1 MPCIEILPQNG
12 LQSNYHPTIQREAA
26 MAKRVKETTAVE
38 ENIPAEEPVE
48 KAVAVIPEPAPIPE
62 PIRIPSASGPTFGQR
77 VGRFF
82 SFLFRLIL
90 LLLLLGVVGAGLY
103 FGLPL
108 LYERYILPVQEN
120 TAELKQLREQQQVSE
135 QTIADLQTRLA
146 DLETQQVQQAETL
159 TSLDGRVTDIESQ
172 IALHTETLAS
182 LEKMQETLQSQTD
195 AASAD
200 LTRQVKMMKG
210 MELLSRARLYMYQSN
225 FGLAKQDVQT
235 ARDLLASIRPN
246 VPSVLGTELDAVL
259 LRLDL
264 VLTNLPDFPVAASD
278 DLDVAW
284 QILLGGVPKP
294 QPTLSPTPTL
304 ELSPTPTPPATV
316 EPTVTP

>member
-1 MPCIEILPQNG
+1 
-12 LQSNYHPTIQREAA
+12 

-48 KAVAVIPEPAPIPE
+48 KAVALVPEPGPMPE

-82 SFLFRLIL
+82 GFLFRLIL

-108 LYERYILPVQEN
+108 LYQRYILPVQEN
-120 TAELKQLREQQQVSE
+120 TAELKQLREQQRESE

-146 DLETQQVQQAETL
+146 TMETQQAEQAETL

-172 IALHTETLAS
+172 IALHTEALAS
-182 LEKMQETLQSQTD
+182 LEKMQDTLQSQTD
-195 AASAD
+195 AASLE

-225 FGLAKQDVQT
+225 FGLAKQDVQA

-304 ELSPTPTPPATV
+304 ELSPTPTPPETV

>member
-1 MPCIEILPQNG
+1 
-12 LQSNYHPTIQREAA
+12 
-26 MAKRVKETTAVE
+26 MAKKVKESSSAEEIVPVE
-38 ENIPAEEPVE
+38 ETVD
-48 KAVAVIPEPAPIPE
+48 KAVAVVPPQEPEPEPVPEPAPIS
-62 PIRIPSASGPTFGQR
+62 IPSSSSPTSGQR

-82 SFLFRLIL
+82 GFLFRLLIVL
-90 LLLLLGVVGAGLY
+90 IVLGAIAVGLY

-108 LYERYILPVQEN
+108 LYQRYILPVQEN
-120 TAELKQLREQQQVSE
+120 TAELKQLREQQRESE

-146 DLETQQVQQAETL
+146 TMETQQAEQAETL

-172 IALHTETLAS
+172 IALHTEALAS
-182 LEKMQETLQSQTD
+182 LEKMQDTLQSQTD
-195 AASAD
+195 AASLE

-225 FGLAKQDVQT
+225 FGLAKQDVQA